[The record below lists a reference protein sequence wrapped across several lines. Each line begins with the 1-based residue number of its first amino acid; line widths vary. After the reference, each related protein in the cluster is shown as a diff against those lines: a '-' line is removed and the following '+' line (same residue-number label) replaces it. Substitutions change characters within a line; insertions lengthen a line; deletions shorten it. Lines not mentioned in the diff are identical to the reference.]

1 MDHFGIGAGVMGA
14 VNVYLTCGRRS
25 GRTTSLI
32 ESVKDGDR
40 IIFAEPGEADRVR
53 RLIKERGI
61 DVECI
66 VVNPGDPIGI
76 PRLSTSPDDGR
87 TILDHTWVERYYE
100 AGIKR
105 LARNIDNIQEGLS
118 GYGAKH
124 RETKRAAEEIARWQ
138 AYRF

>member
-1 MDHFGIGAGVMGA
+1 MDIFGIGAGVIGA
-14 VNVYLTCGRRS
+14 VSVYFISGRRS
-25 GRTTSLI
+25 GRTTSLV

-40 IIFAEPGEADRVR
+40 IIFAEPREADRVR

-66 VVNPGDPIGI
+66 VVSPEDPIGI
-76 PRLSTSPDDGR
+76 TQLSTSPDDGR
-87 TILDHTWVERYYE
+87 TILDHAWVERYYE

-105 LARNIDNIQEGLS
+105 LARNIDNIQEDLS
-118 GYGAKH
+118 GYGANH
-124 RETKRAAEEIARWQ
+124 RETKRAAEEISRWR